1 MSFSP
6 QNLRC
11 GSPCSDHLLKMLAK
25 FLSHPI
31 TLSATSIPPNSNTI
45 LTSYECIFLAH
56 RSVHLVFCISFNPSP
71 DFLTPKKQI
80 QVISQVIFFF
90 LSKSQLNFSLAV
102 SHKEILFYTLLS
114 IFVFT
119 CLPSLHFYLL
129 WVI

>member
-25 FLSHPI
+25 FLLHPI
-31 TLSATSIPPNSNTI
+31 TLSATSIPPNSINTI

-56 RSVHLVFCISFNPSP
+56 RSVHLAFCISFNPSP

-80 QVISQVIFFF
+80 QAI
-90 LSKSQLNFSLAV
+90 
-102 SHKEILFYTLLS
+102 Y
-114 IFVFT
+114 
-119 CLPSLHFYLL
+119 LHFFKQ
-129 WVI
+129 ITD